1 MKPDEITAR
10 ITNGSPNM
18 PAYVRTLT
26 PAQIQALMAFL
37 STQAVIRPVLRS
49 SA

>member
-10 ITNGSPNM
+10 ITNGSANM

-26 PAQIQALMAFL
+26 PAEIRALMAFL
-37 STQAVIRPVLRS
+37 STRKP
-49 SA
+49 

>member
-1 MKPDEITAR
+1 LTDVASRMRPAEITAR

-26 PAQIQALMAFL
+26 PAQIRALTAFL
-37 STQAVIRPVLRS
+37 ASRKP
-49 SA
+49 